1 MVDIE
6 KRLAELGI
14 ALPVAPLPTAN
25 YVPFVQTGNLL
36 FLAGAL
42 PLVNNQ
48 LEATGLLGR
57 EVDVAR
63 DKELAKT
70 CAINMLAQVKAATG
84 DLNRISRVVRLSAFV
99 ACVPGFVDQPAV
111 INGASDF
118 LVEVL
123 GDKGRHARAAMGVT
137 VLPLNSPLEI
147 EAIFE
152 LHAENS

>member
-1 MVDIE
+1 MDIE

-14 ALPVAPLPTAN
+14 ALPIAPLPAAN

-42 PLVNNQ
+42 PFVNNR
-48 LEATGLLGR
+48 LEVNGLLGR

-63 DKELAKT
+63 GRELAKT
-70 CAINMLAQVKAATG
+70 CAINMLSQVKAATG

-99 ACVPGFVDQPAV
+99 ACVPGFFEQPAV

-123 GDKGRHARAAMGVT
+123 GDAGRHARAAMGVSA
-137 VLPLNSPLEI
+137 LPLNSPLEI

-152 LHAENS
+152 LHAENT